1 LPYISS
7 FVEELGCFPKITHT
21 NHLTSLR
28 SSDLILH
35 LKEEVFHENCNAN
48 SIIKFQ
54 TGHSPLK
61 RLVLEPYQMEI
72 NFPYMISSL
81 KTSVSI

>member
-1 LPYISS
+1 LPYVSS
-7 FVEELGCFPKITHT
+7 FIEELGFFPKITHT
-21 NHLTSLR
+21 NHLASLR

-35 LKEEVFHENCNAN
+35 LKEEVFHENCIKN
-48 SIIKFQ
+48 SILTFQ
-54 TGHSPLK
+54 TVNSLPK
-61 RLVLEPYQMEI
+61 RPVLEPYQMEI